1 LIIFANVNE
10 RIVRIIL
17 ILAILACSSCGTL
30 SRAPKVAGQPTL
42 ADSVWVFS
50 QSRPKGFTID
60 IRSWEEPREGISV
73 AYQQTQ
79 NRHDRKDLDY
89 VVSHAKE
96 HDGYIGGWLNSEDG
110 LYYFDS
116 VRLFP
121 EDSLSAAI
129 LFGKA
134 NHQDAVY
141 KLSSKQEIRLIE
153 DVEFVS
159 PTNLIIMYDPEI
171 GKEALLSAVKEYGA
185 KLLYDYSLIP
195 GIAIKIPEGTDIIE
209 AIVFFDKV
217 KGVTAVERD
226 HIYHLIEPVKP
237 RLEVM

>member
-1 LIIFANVNE
+1 MAYN
-10 RIVRIIL
+10 
-17 ILAILACSSCGTL
+17 SCGTL
-30 SRAPKVAGQPTL
+30 SRAPKIAGQPTL

-50 QSRPKGFTID
+50 QSRPEGFTID
-60 IRSWEEPREGISV
+60 IRSWKEPREGISV

-96 HDGYIGGWLNSEDG
+96 HDGFIGGWLNSEDG

-129 LFGKA
+129 NFGKA
-134 NHQDAVY
+134 NYQDAVY
-141 KLSSKQEIRLIE
+141 KLSSRQEIRLIE

-159 PTNLIIMYDPEI
+159 PT
-171 GKEALLSAVKEYGA
+171 
-185 KLLYDYSLIP
+185 SLIP
-195 GIAIKIPEGTDIIE
+195 GIAIKIPEGTHIIE
-209 AIVFFDKV
+209 AIVFFEKV

-226 HIYHLIEPVKP
+226 NIYHLIEPVKP

>member
-1 LIIFANVNE
+1 MIIFASVNE
-10 RIVRIIL
+10 RIVRIVF
-17 ILAILACSSCGTL
+17 ILAILACNSCGTL

-50 QSRPKGFTID
+50 QSRPEGFTID
-60 IRSWEEPREGISV
+60 IRSWKEPREGISV

-79 NRHDRKDLDY
+79 NRHDREDLDY

-96 HDGYIGGWLNSEDG
+96 HDGFIGGWLNSEDG

-129 LFGKA
+129 NFGKA
-134 NHQDAVY
+134 NYQDAVY

-159 PTNLIIMYDPEI
+159 PT
-171 GKEALLSAVKEYGA
+171 
-185 KLLYDYSLIP
+185 SLIP
-195 GIAIKIPEGTDIIE
+195 GIAIKIPEGTHIIE
-209 AIVFFDKV
+209 AIVFFEKV

-226 HIYHLIEPVKP
+226 NIYHLIEPVKP

>member
-1 LIIFANVNE
+1 MAYN
-10 RIVRIIL
+10 
-17 ILAILACSSCGTL
+17 SCGTL
-30 SRAPKVAGQPTL
+30 SRAPKIAGQPTL

-50 QSRPKGFTID
+50 QSRPEGFTID
-60 IRSWEEPREGISV
+60 IRSWREPREGISV
-73 AYQQTQ
+73 AYRQTQ

-129 LFGKA
+129 NFGKA
-134 NHQDAVY
+134 NYQDAVY
-141 KLSSKQEIRLIE
+141 KLSSRQEIRLIE

-159 PTNLIIMYDPEI
+159 PT
-171 GKEALLSAVKEYGA
+171 
-185 KLLYDYSLIP
+185 SLIP
-195 GIAIKIPEGTDIIE
+195 GIAIKIPEGTHIIE
-209 AIVFFDKV
+209 AIVFFEKV

-226 HIYHLIEPVKP
+226 NIYHLIEPVKP
-237 RLEVM
+237 RRYNCSYGALSGPSF

>member
-1 LIIFANVNE
+1 MNE
-10 RIVRIIL
+10 RIVRIVF
-17 ILAILACSSCGTL
+17 ILAILVCSSCGTL

-42 ADSVWVFS
+42 AESVWVFS
-50 QSRPKGFTID
+50 QSRPEGFTID
-60 IRSWEEPREGISV
+60 IRSWREPREGISV

-89 VVSHAKE
+89 VVSHALSHE
-96 HDGYIGGWLNSEDG
+96 GFIGGWLNSEDG

-171 GKEALLSAVKEYGA
+171 GKEALLSAVKEYNVNPHSHSPA
-185 KLLYDYSLIP
+185 TIRIIQFIN
-195 GIAIKIPEGTDIIE
+195 IAISLRDPSGK
-209 AIVFFDKV
+209 
-217 KGVTAVERD
+217 TAKKPNGN
-226 HIYHLIEPVKP
+226 HIMRFKKSTTVSISMPS
-237 RLEVM
+237 